1 MRLRTLALS
10 LIPGVAHV
18 DQGRTGRGLLFF
30 TLFAFCVNG
39 AIVAPLVLGA
49 REPRV
54 ACALAAAGAWIAALY
69 DAVRLAA
76 RERATAVPEK
86 PEKKES
92 DKPVA

>member
-1 MRLRTLALS
+1 LRLRTLALS

-39 AIVAPLVLGA
+39 ALVAPLILGA

-54 ACALAAAGAWIAALY
+54 ACALAAAGIWIAALY
-69 DAVRLAA
+69 DVVRRSAAVAA
-76 RERATAVPEK
+76 AAG
-86 PEKKES
+86 PEKK
-92 DKPVA
+92 DAGKPAP